1 MKEAKKKDMQIS
13 KGPPVFSPSLIR
25 QLADEVTKSLM
36 LSAAVLNR
44 PRRKKVVKQKKLEYP
59 LFLDTS
65 AIIDRRIFDVIDTG
79 LLNGTVVVPQSILGE
94 LKYIADAQ
102 DAVKRERGRRG
113 LEYLERLRKSKKMKF
128 IILEDEDEGKKQ
140 KVDEKLIA
148 ITKRY
153 KGKLITCDY
162 NLEKEASIQNVKVIN
177 VNALAN
183 DLKVSAVPGEAVHM
197 KVLHQGKEPT
207 QGVGY
212 LDDGTMVVVEQGSE
226 FVGSTTDVVVSRVIQ
241 TATGRIL
248 FAKKI

>member
-1 MKEAKKKDMQIS
+1 MKETGQ
-13 KGPPVFSPSLIR
+13 PVFSPNLIR

-36 LSAAVLNR
+36 QSVPMINR
-44 PRRKKVVKQKKLEYP
+44 PRKKKVGKQKKLEYP

-79 LLNGTVVVPQSILGE
+79 LLNGTVVVPQSILEE

-128 IILEDEDEGKKQ
+128 VILEDEEEGRKK

-177 VNALAN
+177 VNSLAN

-197 KVLHQGKEPT
+197 KVLHQGKDST

-226 FVGSTTDVVVSRVIQ
+226 FVGLTVDVVISRVIQ